1 MKTTIEL
8 PEEVLQRAK
17 ITAIQRKTTLKEL
30 ICQSLLR
37 ELDEPAQAKTDPNE
51 LADAF
56 SHSSK
61 LLTALEEIQVTEPIG
76 RFDREQAQRRPSPSK
91 QTLAID
97 ELPYVI
103 DPRTGMAVSRSLN
116 TPGFVPPTV
125 KESQAMIARAN
136 EEEDLSRAGL
146 LR

>member
-8 PEEVLQRAK
+8 PEEILQRAK

-30 ICQSLLR
+30 IYQSLLR
-37 ELDEPAQAKTDPNE
+37 ELDEPAQAKPDPNE
-51 LADAF
+51 LANAF
-56 SHSSK
+56 SRGRN
-61 LLTALEEIQVTEPIG
+61 TDTPIG
-76 RFDREQAQRRPSPSK
+76 RFDREQAQRYPSPPS
-91 QTLAID
+91 QTCAED

-103 DPRTGMAVSRSLN
+103 DPITGMAVSRSLN
-116 TPGFVPPTV
+116 TPGFVPPTAE
-125 KESQAMIARAN
+125 ESQAMIERAN